1 MKRLM
6 TVLMMTAV
14 MMGCSAMTATSET
27 ERWSNDKVIMLSK
40 QQVNLESNLWIDKM
54 PQVGETKALVS
65 EQVVFGSLNLSSP
78 GEIPAAL
85 DVSKVVIRQAEQ
97 VWLLEDSDFELRNH
111 SEQQWEVA
119 FTWQIDVNTT
129 QPVDIAVELLDGTNR
144 VWLSQLS
151 VEIDTV
157 Y

>member
-1 MKRLM
+1 MKKLI
-6 TVLMMTAV
+6 TVLTMTAA
-14 MMGCSAMTATSET
+14 MIGCGAMTETSET
-27 ERWSNDKVIMLSK
+27 ERWSNNKVVMLSK

-54 PQVGETKALVS
+54 PKVGETKALVS

-78 GEIPAAL
+78 GQIPADL
-85 DVSKVVIRQAEQ
+85 DVSKVVIKQGEQ

-119 FTWQIDVNTT
+119 FAWQIDVNTI
-129 QPVDIAVELLDGTNR
+129 QPVDIAVELEDGTQQ
-144 VWLSQLS
+144 VWLSQS
-151 VEIDTV
+151 NVEIDTV

>member
-1 MKRLM
+1 MKKLM
-6 TVLMMTAV
+6 TVFTMTAAI
-14 MMGCSAMTATSET
+14 MGCSAMTANSET
-27 ERWSNDKVIMLSK
+27 ERWSNDKVIMLSQ

-54 PQVGETKALVS
+54 PKVGETKALVS

-78 GEIPAAL
+78 GEIPADL
-85 DVSKVVIRQAEQ
+85 DVSKVLIKQADQ

-119 FTWQIDVNTT
+119 FAWQIDVNTT
-129 QPVDIAVELLDGTNR
+129 QPVDIAVELLDGSQQ
-144 VWLSQLS
+144 VWLSQS
-151 VEIDTV
+151 NVDIDTV